1 VTILSGD
8 RSLPQL
14 FSART
19 VLVALALLTVVG
31 VLAACAGPR
40 DTVIPT
46 DVSRWDGDL
55 RSSLD
60 RLSGSDRQ
68 LAVAYLDRT
77 KSAASLSGQAVPS
90 GVTLGQA
97 IDNQRSFEQ
106 NQAQQRLASRNQA
119 DQNDVQRKDAEQ
131 RAASVFAVTLL
142 AKELIPAD
150 LSGGTRSDQVAFTF
164 EFKNVG
170 TRDLTSVK
178 GTLLVADNFFGTE
191 LKTIPLDY
199 REVIPVGDAQSF
211 QARLSL
217 SPSAIIDQR
226 VRNTELSQMKVTFT
240 PELLQFA
247 DGTRMDFST
256 ALAQP

>member
-1 VTILSGD
+1 VSFGPTHGLGTWPSLS
-8 RSLPQL
+8 R
-14 FSART
+14 AA
-19 VLVALALLTVVG
+19 LV
-31 VLAACAGPR
+31 VLAIVGMTGFIACAGPR

-46 DVSRWDGDL
+46 ETGRWDSDL

-77 KSAASLSGQAVPS
+77 KASAALNGQAVPA

-106 NQAQQRLASRNQA
+106 NQAQQRLASRNQSEQQ
-119 DQNDVQRKDAEQ
+119 DQQRKDAEQ
-131 RAASVFAVTLL
+131 RAASAFAVTLL

-150 LSGGTRSDQVAFTF
+150 LSSGTRSDQVAFTF

-170 TRDLTSVK
+170 AKDLSGVK

-199 REVIPVGDAQSF
+199 RETLPIGATESF
-211 QARLSL
+211 QTKLLL

-226 VRNTELSQMKVTFT
+226 VRNTDLSQMKVTFT
-240 PELLQFA
+240 PELIQFA

-256 ALAQP
+256 ARAQP